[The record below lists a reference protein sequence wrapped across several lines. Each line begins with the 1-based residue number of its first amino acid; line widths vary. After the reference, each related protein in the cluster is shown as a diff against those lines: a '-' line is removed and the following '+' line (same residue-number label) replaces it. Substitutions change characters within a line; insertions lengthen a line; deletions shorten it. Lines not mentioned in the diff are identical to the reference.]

1 MSWKIIIYIMSI
13 DLFLTIY
20 FECLKIQGKLPK
32 KKKKKYKEAL
42 CHTS

>member
-1 MSWKIIIYIMSI
+1 MSWKIITYIMSI

-32 KKKKKYKEAL
+32 KKKKVQRGPL
-42 CHTS
+42 SH